1 MGIASMGWAGWL
13 PSGPFVH
20 ALDPVLGQIGG
31 VYLWWYG
38 LSYSLGFLGLFA
50 WLRASGRRLGLDSA
64 AAVYELT
71 TLVAGGIL
79 IGGRAVEVLVYEWPF
94 FRGHLGHAVQYWRG
108 GMASHGLLLGG
119 CLGAWLFCRWR
130 RRPFLPVADAL
141 TIPGALL
148 LALGRLGNFVDGQ
161 IVGSVTT
168 VWWAVRF
175 PDAEGFRHPV
185 VLYEA
190 LKNLLLVPILL
201 AGRSR
206 RPPPGQ
212 LLGRFV
218 LWYGALRIPVDWFRE
233 YPTAV
238 LGVGTGQWL
247 NVATALIGAA
257 LLVALRRPRGNPA
270 RAPAAPPSPPAPPGA
285 PARRLVGWRLALA
298 ALVLFPLVIPSDWT
312 QDVPAR
318 YGKRHPIAAS
328 RLYRD
333 PAPAPR

>member
-1 MGIASMGWAGWL
+1 MGTASMSWAGWL
-13 PSGPFVH
+13 PPGPFVH
-20 ALDPVLGQIGG
+20 ALDPVLGHIGG

-38 LSYSLGFLGLFA
+38 LSYSLGFLGLFG
-50 WLRASGRRLGLDSA
+50 WLRASRRRLGLDA

-79 IGGRAVEVLVYEWPF
+79 IGGRTVEVLVYEWPF

-119 CLGAWLFCRWR
+119 CVGAWLFCRWR

-168 VWWAVRF
+168 AWWAVRF

-206 RPPPGQ
+206 RPPPGR
-212 LLGRFV
+212 LLGHFV

-238 LGVGTGQWL
+238 LGLGTGQWL

-257 LLVALRRPRGNPA
+257 LLVALGRRPAGAASGPAATPPAPA
-270 RAPAAPPSPPAPPGA
+270 RA
-285 PARRLVGWRLALA
+285 RRLMAWRLALA

-318 YGKRHPIAAS
+318 YGKRHPIAES

-333 PAPAPR
+333 PGPAR